1 MFSETTQCRLIV
13 LVVSIPKYLS
23 ENIQMSYLSENI
35 QMSLPKT
42 PKAGPCAAFVSGRS
56 ELHPKAVPRKL
67 EIPGFRKCFSHILQV
82 SYFPEPKNIL

>member
-1 MFSETTQCRLIV
+1 
-13 LVVSIPKYLS
+13 
-23 ENIQMSYLSENI
+23 
-35 QMSLPKT
+35 MSLPKT